1 MVRLDPKENNRANWN
16 LIQSKYPADVNTLIE
31 GLEKVI
37 QRGLEIQEGRVVNAS
52 VTHGQGIAKYGN
64 RDGRHGFATGNFK
77 PSSRPTFGNSSQL
90 KTCQLCDT
98 PGHEPAHCFVY
109 ATTDDRNRQAEKK
122 RLCFVCLSRTHRSR
136 DCRATSQCSC
146 CGGRHHVAICRGRL
160 RVEPQVR
167 LLPPQLPPHQPGPQP
182 PVSAPRGIG
191 NQFQSSNRAAS
202 APLLAIDVTKP
213 RAPSQF
219 PEPSPSVAN
228 PPGEG
233 IILAGEGGVYNASSR
248 SYESAL
254 MILDTGSGRSVIN
267 ATAASR
273 MKLPIVWKAD
283 FTYSVFGSS
292 QSRTVK
298 NSPVVELIILTKEG
312 KQLKVWLHAVPIVL
326 DKPIKR
332 AKLSKEDIED
342 IKDRRLVLSE
352 SQRRYKPTRMPEI
365 LLGVDLTLRLTE
377 GYESFQLKS
386 GLYGVPSML
395 GCMISGCM
403 PYQQDPPEANTSSPC
418 LAVTDGHDPMTE
430 QQTINEITEEWSP
443 DPDITEA
450 ESCKSLTKRTNAKLI
465 ADFERTTEKRDDGY
479 YVRFPYKGP
488 PGDVPSNMAIAKRRL
503 GNLWDQLN
511 KTPDIL
517 EVYHGNFMEQLR
529 RGMIEVANLQS
540 QPPERI
546 HYLPHQAVVRPDKA
560 TTKVRT
566 VLDAA
571 AHFRGCPSLNDSM
584 HQGPSLIPLI
594 MGINLRMRLGLI
606 LLLSDVEKAFLMIKV
621 FESERD
627 ALRFFWLKDP
637 KKPPSTEN
645 TITYRYT
652 CVPFG
657 ITASPFLLSA
667 TIANHLKK
675 TTNDPEFAARSLTT
689 PTSTTS
695 S

>member
-1 MVRLDPKENNRANWN
+1 MSSISFEIAAKNAAVRVKGARQQTDTIGAMPDDSVSKQVTGLKFLSLELHQLGDELEKKFERLGTTEQQDLKNDYMDVSCELTEARNALQVVLMRAVALEGTATSGSNTPCSNVESTSSTTSVTQSTRLPPVQIAPFDGDKSKYARTWTLIEEYVIKQNLSPAITYGYLETYLRGAPLQLLHRYEATEAGIEEFKKHLERRYGQTHDVLKAHEEQLTQLSRRSDSWEHQQQLLDAQTAQITQMVRLDPKENNRANWN
-16 LIQSKYPADVNTLIE
+16 LIQSKYPVETQDKVLGLESINKADVNTLIE

-403 PYQQDPPEANTSSPC
+403 PYQQDPPEA
-418 LAVTDGHDPMTE
+418 
-430 QQTINEITEEWSP
+430 
-443 DPDITEA
+443 
-450 ESCKSLTKRTNAKLI
+450 
-465 ADFERTTEKRDDGY
+465 
-479 YVRFPYKGP
+479 
-488 PGDVPSNMAIAKRRL
+488 
-503 GNLWDQLN
+503 
-511 KTPDIL
+511 
-517 EVYHGNFMEQLR
+517 
-529 RGMIEVANLQS
+529 
-540 QPPERI
+540 
-546 HYLPHQAVVRPDKA
+546 
-560 TTKVRT
+560 
-566 VLDAA
+566 
-571 AHFRGCPSLNDSM
+571 
-584 HQGPSLIPLI
+584 
-594 MGINLRMRLGLI
+594 
-606 LLLSDVEKAFLMIKV
+606 
-621 FESERD
+621 
-627 ALRFFWLKDP
+627 
-637 KKPPSTEN
+637 
-645 TITYRYT
+645 
-652 CVPFG
+652 
-657 ITASPFLLSA
+657 
-667 TIANHLKK
+667 
-675 TTNDPEFAARSLTT
+675 
-689 PTSTTS
+689 
-695 S
+695 

>member
-1 MVRLDPKENNRANWN
+1 
-16 LIQSKYPADVNTLIE
+16 
-31 GLEKVI
+31 
-37 QRGLEIQEGRVVNAS
+37 
-52 VTHGQGIAKYGN
+52 
-64 RDGRHGFATGNFK
+64 
-77 PSSRPTFGNSSQL
+77 
-90 KTCQLCDT
+90 
-98 PGHEPAHCFVY
+98 
-109 ATTDDRNRQAEKK
+109 
-122 RLCFVCLSRTHRSR
+122 
-136 DCRATSQCSC
+136 
-146 CGGRHHVAICRGRL
+146 
-160 RVEPQVR
+160 
-167 LLPPQLPPHQPGPQP
+167 
-182 PVSAPRGIG
+182 
-191 NQFQSSNRAAS
+191 
-202 APLLAIDVTKP
+202 
-213 RAPSQF
+213 
-219 PEPSPSVAN
+219 
-228 PPGEG
+228 
-233 IILAGEGGVYNASSR
+233 
-248 SYESAL
+248 
-254 MILDTGSGRSVIN
+254 
-267 ATAASR
+267 
-273 MKLPIVWKAD
+273 
-283 FTYSVFGSS
+283 
-292 QSRTVK
+292 
-298 NSPVVELIILTKEG
+298 
-312 KQLKVWLHAVPIVL
+312 
-326 DKPIKR
+326 
-332 AKLSKEDIED
+332 
-342 IKDRRLVLSE
+342 
-352 SQRRYKPTRMPEI
+352 
-365 LLGVDLTLRLTE
+365 
-377 GYESFQLKS
+377 
-386 GLYGVPSML
+386 
-395 GCMISGCM
+395 MISGCM

-675 TTNDPEFAARSLTT
+675 TTNDPEFAARIIDNTYVDNVVLTVDQPEEALELAKRCKSLFAGMNMNLREFLCNNASVMEALLEKDRCLEHSPKVLGTKWNSETDQMELHASINEPKKWTKRTISGAIAQIYDPTGYLAPLLVEAKLFLQQLWNDYDWDTILKSEKEAEWKAIVARVADFKKLIPRCVT
-689 PTSTTS
+689 PLDQEVNIAMFSDANQDTMAACLYVIHGGRAHLMMSKSKQRQLKTVMTIPKMELNAFKIGVCLVNTVMTELRKRIKVKSLVLFSDSQVTISWIQSTTLPTGQGQYVENRWRASRKLFDEIIEEFHVTPRIAYVNTNLNPADSATRGLDKEQFQDHIWWNGPDFLVESEDQWPVESKPEDIAPEANGETMLVVSNADPSPS
-695 S
+695 SVINWKASNRLRTIVRYHAYCLRFLKNM